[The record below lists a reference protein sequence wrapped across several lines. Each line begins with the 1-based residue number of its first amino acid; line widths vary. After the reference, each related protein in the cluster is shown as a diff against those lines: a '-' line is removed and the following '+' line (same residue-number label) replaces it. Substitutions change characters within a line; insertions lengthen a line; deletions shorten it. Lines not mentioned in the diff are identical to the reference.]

1 MTSYTLPTTG
11 FYEGETTPSTIGEVW
26 DASVAA
32 QKDIANPLS
41 RENVLDDEY
50 EKRIKAVETATGIKL
65 FHPRRDQPTIDDY
78 REAQDDPERGWLGSA
93 GTGMA
98 IRMAERRFH
107 RELDKLAEQFP
118 DKADAIG
125 ASRTVWD
132 TAYGRVREAERRLAD
147 VTERSPLAVPVPG
160 LGPVDPIG
168 LAGSMW
174 GFVQDPINIATMFV
188 GPGGSASK
196 GILWNASR
204 QAAAGAAQQ
213 ALIEPFTQQWRAEA
227 GLDFGF
233 RQAAGNILMAGAASG
248 ALDAAGRSAGRALLG
263 RPLSGAPSGADTA
276 PGALDTRAPELGA
289 VANDTAPATTVAD
302 ADGSTRAGAQWAPEA
317 RNVQDPDAALEAAAR
332 RLPEGHPVRLAAE
345 GDAAASIELVER
357 MGISAEDAAV
367 RAALDQTKFEL
378 LQETSVKGFLDEAN
392 AADAQRRI
400 LLDSLARETAMED
413 AIAHA
418 ADPETNPPPVII
430 RRTARPDADVSTA
443 PGAQWAPEGATP
455 TDLAELIRERPELAG
470 EVPVTT
476 EAARGIHALARLD
489 DAAFAEVRA
498 GAVSPEIAAVVA
510 AAPPGT
516 HADVL
521 ARVIEARPRD
531 TAEAR
536 RVVAEAMQRS
546 TDVETAARLLGTPDA
561 QETATRLAAPE
572 FDEPVGK
579 GADTQ
584 TQALRGLEERA
595 KSIDDLQAKLRAAA
609 DAADRVQS
617 VILPRLRDGGSL
629 ADTAYTRRFLDADD
643 DLAEKLADAA
653 ARTLPPSVRL
663 VVEDRLR
670 VGAYDVDGYFD
681 RRGNILAVALDAGDP
696 AFAFSHERIHALQ
709 AHGLFTP
716 SEWALL
722 VSEANAQ
729 GARQAMGRDLLAQY
743 RAQLTPQMVRER
755 LVARGVTSAK
765 DAPASM
771 LMEELQAAKL
781 YDPANPRGSLER
793 AGLWDE
799 AALQGMID
807 EEAVAFLAERWRAGE
822 AVPKG
827 VAGLMER
834 IMAFLERLRNV
845 LHGQGFQTLD
855 DIFERIDSGEVAGRT
870 FDTELQ
876 RATAAADADADA
888 GTLVSVCKLF

>member
-26 DASVAA
+26 GASVAA

-78 REAQDDPERGWLGSA
+78 REAQDDPDRGWLGSA
-93 GTGMA
+93 GPGMA

-132 TAYGRVREAERRLAD
+132 TAYGRVREVERRSSD

-174 GFVQDPINIATMFV
+174 GFVQDPVNIATMFV
-188 GPGGSASK
+188 GPGGWAAK

-233 RQAAGNILMAGAASG
+233 RQAAGNILMAGVASG
-248 ALDAAGRSAGRALLG
+248 ALDALGRSAGRALLG
-263 RPLSGAPSGADTA
+263 RPLGGTPEATPAPVAGDPALTPANDAGPLVAPSDAQAPSGAVDT
-276 PGALDTRAPELGA
+276 LAPETAALPDPR
-289 VANDTAPATTVAD
+289 VAA
-302 ADGSTRAGAQWAPEA
+302 
-317 RNVQDPDAALEAAAR
+317 DPDAALEAAAR

-430 RRTARPDADVSTA
+430 PRTARADADVSNA
-443 PGAQWAPEGATP
+443 PDAVWASEGATK
-455 TDLAELIRERPELAG
+455 
-470 EVPVTT
+470 
-476 EAARGIHALARLD
+476 
-489 DAAFAEVRA
+489 
-498 GAVSPEIAAVVA
+498 
-510 AAPPGT
+510 
-516 HADVL
+516 
-521 ARVIEARPRD
+521 
-531 TAEAR
+531 
-536 RVVAEAMQRS
+536 
-546 TDVETAARLLGTPDA
+546 
-561 QETATRLAAPE
+561 
-572 FDEPVGK
+572 GK
-579 GADTQ
+579 P
-584 TQALRGLEERA
+584 QA
-595 KSIDDLQAKLRAAA
+595 
-609 DAADRVQS
+609 
-617 VILPRLRDGGSL
+617 
-629 ADTAYTRRFLDADD
+629 
-643 DLAEKLADAA
+643 
-653 ARTLPPSVRL
+653 
-663 VVEDRLR
+663 
-670 VGAYDVDGYFD
+670 
-681 RRGNILAVALDAGDP
+681 
-696 AFAFSHERIHALQ
+696 
-709 AHGLFTP
+709 
-716 SEWALL
+716 
-722 VSEANAQ
+722 
-729 GARQAMGRDLLAQY
+729 
-743 RAQLTPQMVRER
+743 
-755 LVARGVTSAK
+755 
-765 DAPASM
+765 
-771 LMEELQAAKL
+771 
-781 YDPANPRGSLER
+781 
-793 AGLWDE
+793 
-799 AALQGMID
+799 
-807 EEAVAFLAERWRAGE
+807 
-822 AVPKG
+822 
-827 VAGLMER
+827 
-834 IMAFLERLRNV
+834 
-845 LHGQGFQTLD
+845 
-855 DIFERIDSGEVAGRT
+855 
-870 FDTELQ
+870 
-876 RATAAADADADA
+876 
-888 GTLVSVCKLF
+888 